1 MQDETARVEDELLKS
16 EGLDALMRCFVTA
29 KANSFESLLDP
40 FLKISRISNDITIGI
55 AKSQF
60 LNRIVEKLSHTKPLV
75 RLNLLRLVRTLC
87 EVHPNR
93 AVLVERYGLYDIV
106 LKLSQEDGAVLV
118 RELAREILPSIA
130 PAIRPLSS
138 RVSKGAEIPSRST
151 TPNRGPTPSRTIAPK
166 RVRRTASDT
175 SASLSSS
182 LTNSGLHSR
191 IARGSG
197 LGKQRVDDIS

>member
-182 LTNSGLHSR
+182 LTSSGLHSR
-191 IARGSG
+191 IGRGSG